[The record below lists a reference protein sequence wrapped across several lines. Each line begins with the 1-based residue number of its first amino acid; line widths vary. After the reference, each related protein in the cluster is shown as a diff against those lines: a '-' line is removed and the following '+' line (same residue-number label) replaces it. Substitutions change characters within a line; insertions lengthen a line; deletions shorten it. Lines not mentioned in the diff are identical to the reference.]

1 MGCLENN
8 VTQKKKKK
16 KTRRVILCKQQYL
29 EIQGIKPCTKHAKQ
43 ALYHLSYDDANKML
57 VS

>member
-1 MGCLENN
+1 MDNN
-8 VTQKKKKK
+8 VTQKKKK

-29 EIQGIKPCTKHAKQ
+29 EIQGIKPCTEHAKR
-43 ALYHLSYDDANKML
+43 ALYHLSYDDANKLL